1 MRLRKNTTKLAVSA
15 VLAALAVAPTTN
27 ASEEKTPLTQLAM
40 SAVPAATSGSTS
52 SLANSM
58 ANYGL
63 NWLKNGLGESA
74 PEWAKRIELELGL
87 LEDEEPTWSIL
98 TVQPLYQTDSKDK
111 TLFVQARLAKNYQFG
126 DDRITANG
134 GLGYRQLF
142 VDNTLLLGAN
152 TFYDYESEMDH
163 TRVGVG
169 AEARWYNFDFYA
181 NYYDATSDTRTYTDA
196 TGSGTE
202 KALDGF
208 DLELTSQVPYLPWL
222 RVRGKYF
229 EYDSDKATDDV
240 DGWSYSAEMDLHPNM
255 RFEIGSTDDNF
266 SDNAVFA
273 KFTFQL
279 ASAARPAATKQF
291 VADKAFELR
300 DMTTHTLDKVRR
312 NNTIR
317 VERVT
322 NGNITISRQ

>member
-1 MRLRKNTTKLAVSA
+1 MRLRKNTTKLAVVG
-15 VLAALAVAPTTN
+15 VLAAFAVVPTTN
-27 ASEEKTPLTQLAM
+27 ASEPPPLPQLAM

-52 SLANSM
+52 SLANSV

-74 PEWAKRIELELGL
+74 PDWAKRIELEFDL

-98 TVQPLYQTDSKDK
+98 TVQPLYQTGSLDK
-111 TLFVQARLAKNYQFG
+111 TLFLQARAAKNYKFG
-126 DDRITANG
+126 DDRITANI

-142 VDNTLLLGAN
+142 MDNTLLLGVN
-152 TFYDYESEMDH
+152 TFHDYESEMDH

-229 EYDSDKATDDV
+229 EYDSDKATEDV

-255 RFEIGSTDDNF
+255 RLEVGSIDDNF

-279 ASAARPAATKQF
+279 ASASRPAATKQF

-322 NGNITISRQ
+322 NGAITISRGL